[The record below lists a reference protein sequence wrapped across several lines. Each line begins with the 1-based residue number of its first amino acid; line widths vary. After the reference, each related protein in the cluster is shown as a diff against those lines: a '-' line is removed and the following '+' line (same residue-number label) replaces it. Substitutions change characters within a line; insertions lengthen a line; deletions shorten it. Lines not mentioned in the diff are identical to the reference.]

1 MPNGLYFPFL
11 DKMHVVPNSI
21 RTVMSN
27 HTTED
32 ELNAFMCHLI
42 QTQMLYEKKKKPGS
56 QRDQQTPRPTSSWRQ
71 EGKAPPQKTTHHKHI
86 FFIKQ
91 NVSPSSTLSPEP
103 KQKCLSLLF
112 GSKSPDTS
120 ACLLTSTATRR
131 RERGGGG
138 WGREGRRGGGEGGR
152 GEKNQSNTAELS
164 DHMKLWILGLSIQ
177 PLSAELCKSIQT
189 DTKSKHTLN
198 ATIGNWS
205 ERSLPF

>member
-11 DKMHVVPNSI
+11 DKMHVVANSI

-152 GEKNQSNTAELS
+152 GEKINLILQNYQIIWNYGFLVWAFSPCLPSCANQFKQTQRANTR
-164 DHMKLWILGLSIQ
+164 WTPQ
-177 PLSAELCKSIQT
+177 
-189 DTKSKHTLN
+189 
-198 ATIGNWS
+198 
-205 ERSLPF
+205 

>member
-1 MPNGLYFPFL
+1 
-11 DKMHVVPNSI
+11 MHVVANSI

-42 QTQMLYEKKKKPGS
+42 QTQMLYEKKKKKPGS

-71 EGKAPPQKTTHHKHI
+71 DGKAPPQKTTHHKHI

-152 GEKNQSNTAELS
+152 GKKINLILQNYQIIWNYGFLVWAFSPCLPSCANQFKQTQRANTR
-164 DHMKLWILGLSIQ
+164 WTPQ
-177 PLSAELCKSIQT
+177 
-189 DTKSKHTLN
+189 
-198 ATIGNWS
+198 
-205 ERSLPF
+205 